1 MNKILISLLL
11 AFTLSACDND
21 LYNELFRNPYMVDVA
36 EGVELDQNWKKFS
49 PKYPLEIIN
58 QRQWVT
64 IGFEGAEKWGFIMD
78 GWESRG
84 LVDQDDNPVQIDVK
98 IVTQDGREFHLTE
111 SAKASFIAFG
121 IYSTKLPKDTEVSTI
136 YIRSSRAIA
145 DANIGWLCTTG
156 K

>member
-1 MNKILISLLL
+1 MNKFLITLLL

-36 EGVELDQNWKKFS
+36 EGVKLDQEWKKFS
-49 PKYPLEIIN
+49 PKSPLEIIN

-64 IGFEGAEKWGFIMD
+64 IGFEGAEKWDFIKD
-78 GWESRG
+78 GMESIG
-84 LVDQDDNPVQIDVK
+84 LVDQDDNPIKIDVK
-98 IVTQDGREFHLTE
+98 IITLDGREFRLAE
-111 SAKASFIAFG
+111 SSISSFIAFG